1 MTSGRSKLRGLLSLI
16 FITRCIS
23 KKFLM
28 ANNFKHH
35 GRRACESR
43 HFWYLD
49 FITHRIQIT
58 EKTVKIRLTL
68 LNFVLSLR
76 KSIIF
81 QKCRNRIWNRHLR
94 GCLRAML
101 RTVCR
106 RFHCSPRFWKFHTYF
121 IRSAILPSTISD
133 EVPRQNSRLHW
144 KAVPRSSCRNLNQ
157 LSTHQSKFRRQKY
170 DPQTIH
176 RCSHHDR
183 KTGKTLMIS

>member
-1 MTSGRSKLRGLLSLI
+1 
-16 FITRCIS
+16 
-23 KKFLM
+23 M
-28 ANNFKHH
+28 ANNFIHH

-43 HFWYLD
+43 HFWDLD

-76 KSIIF
+76 KTIIF
-81 QKCRNRIWNRHLR
+81 QKRRNLIWNRHLW

-106 RFHCSPRFWKFHTYF
+106 RFHCSPRFWKFHAYF
-121 IRSAILPSTISD
+121 IRSAILSSTISD

-144 KAVPRSSCRNLNQ
+144 KAVPRSSRRNLNQ

-176 RCSHHDR
+176 RCSHHDL
-183 KTGKTLMIS
+183 KTGETLMIS